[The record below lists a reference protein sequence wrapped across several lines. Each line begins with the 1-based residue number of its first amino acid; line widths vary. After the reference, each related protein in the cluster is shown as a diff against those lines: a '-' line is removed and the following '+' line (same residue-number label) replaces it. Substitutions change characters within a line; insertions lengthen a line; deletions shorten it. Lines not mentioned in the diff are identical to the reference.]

1 MSLASFLLYYLTHFG
16 VLFCISTCSLHLCC
30 LIAKTYRLNLR
41 SLYRGIDWD
50 KMITQFLEHWIP
62 VTFDNV
68 YFSWLLEFL
77 SVDMT
82 ISVTLTM
89 AIISKSCLFSFPE
102 NQLQKIEK
110 NTEFIYESNTKS
122 PENHSKG
129 TVHDEN
135 YPKFK
140 WSQEREIGQW
150 TLFFHGGKLTFSGDF
165 WVKSCL
171 LWPQLLSMGAGSFFF
186 TPLGL

>member
-89 AIISKSCLFSFPE
+89 AIISKSYCLFSFPE

-110 NTEFIYESNTKS
+110 NTEFIYESNNKIIHIIKYFSLPFSFVITS
-122 PENHSKG
+122 SRRPAPAPQHCLFQVLV
-129 TVHDEN
+129 TV
-135 YPKFK
+135 
-140 WSQEREIGQW
+140 
-150 TLFFHGGKLTFSGDF
+150 
-165 WVKSCL
+165 
-171 LWPQLLSMGAGSFFF
+171 
-186 TPLGL
+186 